1 MSPLALL
8 GAFARH
14 LVLASLL
21 MAGTMA
27 HALEIKPYSSSELS
41 SAKQAGKPVVVIFHA
56 DWCPTCK
63 IQQQTL
69 ESLKKE
75 DGLDLTVLVAN
86 YDTEKELRRVHKVRS
101 QSTLVAFRGNKET
114 GRIVGETSADKI
126 RALLKTAL
134 GS

>member
-1 MSPLALL
+1 MTGVALFRRLMLAC
-8 GAFARH
+8 
-14 LVLASLL
+14 LL
-21 MAGTMA
+21 MAGSWA
-27 HALEIKPYSSSELS
+27 HALEIRPYSNAELS
-41 SAKQAGKPVVVIFHA
+41 RAQQAGKPVVVIFHA

-63 IQQQTL
+63 VQQQTL

-75 DGLDLTVLVAN
+75 GGLDLTVLVAD

-101 QSTLVAFRGNKET
+101 QSTLVAFRGIKET
-114 GRIVGETSADKI
+114 GRIVGDTSADKI

>member
-1 MSPLALL
+1 MTGVSLIRRLLLACLL
-8 GAFARH
+8 T
-14 LVLASLL
+14 
-21 MAGTMA
+21 AGSWA
-27 HALEIKPYSSSELS
+27 HALEIRPYNNAELT
-41 SAKQAGKPVVVIFHA
+41 AAQQAGQPVVVIFHA

-63 IQQQTL
+63 VQQQTL

-75 DGLDLTVLVAN
+75 GGLDLTVLVAD
-86 YDTEKELRRVHKVRS
+86 YDKEKELRRVHKVRS

-114 GRIVGETSADKI
+114 GRIVGDTSADKI